1 MVDKRR
7 KEDLTE
13 DLRQRLA
20 KYYHK
25 RLNHAPISP
34 LMPDM
39 DEKLDKFYVPPK
51 IFEKNHRKIGAAE
64 KEKGT
69 PVTSY
74 RHLIC
79 KTSKF
84 GDHVFI
90 VGEAGMGKS
99 SCATMCALKWANQF
113 SPTNTI
119 NEQDENYSNL
129 RSFES
134 AKLER
139 IIQSNS
145 VFKQNFRPKTEL
157 DDQFQDDT
165 FFQKVEFLFHLTLR
179 DCCHLCDLTDII
191 QDQLINTIYQDDEKS
206 AALCTLRS
214 VLYNKKC
221 VIIVDGLDEWTH
233 PNETNYR
240 CSEKDK
246 VIPHL
251 APNIDATVLITS
263 RPWRMSQQ
271 RVKDTSI
278 DTYMEIEGTTDMLF
292 LLHKTI
298 NSLNET
304 VTENKTLPDFL
315 RFIRNMKIEHL
326 LSVPI
331 ISMLLVCLWF
341 DGEHE
346 SSSLC
351 GIYAYT
357 IEMFVRKPLPMPTVS
372 LKTISFPQ
380 CFKDKE
386 HAHTYYSVIMELA
399 QLAFTTLFSNDQTSS
414 LVFKKVD
421 VMAHDH
427 LVFVLKSGILQETKA
442 ASLIKKSSSYSFI
455 HKTVQEF
462 LAALYMSH
470 RTEEFYRVFKPYYEN
485 NTDSADVSQVFI
497 FLCGLNIELANEMSV
512 MISDRPSHSKEQI
525 PPEVRTIF
533 SGYVEAQDNCIKV
546 SDIKLLLYRFDYLM
560 FGNSELLND
569 LLLINKSKVRFIHAC
584 SETNETT
591 LREVFICSTDTLTNV
606 WMCEQTGK
614 YDLSACNCLQDLCI
628 VGSEVTDI
636 VVNTK
641 CLVSLD
647 LTNVSERV
655 QYSMLQSLQ
664 RESVNFKEF
673 RIEIITNMNLFYQ
686 TLPRLKHLEKLN
698 IIIADLSDKA
708 FPLLPA
714 SLTDVYL
721 YQVKM
726 TAPSLINLIERLE
739 KKQS

>member
-1 MVDKRR
+1 MLRVKTENSSLGGKVRNIRNKTMHDARYKMDRQTADDCLDKMINVLEDQNELKHDTYAQQAAYHIRKIIDKTEKTPVFMNETLHKWLLTNNLDVDEFLKVIERGV
-7 KEDLTE
+7 D

-251 APNIDATVLITS
+251 
-263 RPWRMSQQ
+263 
-271 RVKDTSI
+271 
-278 DTYMEIEGTTDMLF
+278 
-292 LLHKTI
+292 
-298 NSLNET
+298 
-304 VTENKTLPDFL
+304 
-315 RFIRNMKIEHL
+315 
-326 LSVPI
+326 
-331 ISMLLVCLWF
+331 
-341 DGEHE
+341 
-346 SSSLC
+346 
-351 GIYAYT
+351 
-357 IEMFVRKPLPMPTVS
+357 
-372 LKTISFPQ
+372 
-380 CFKDKE
+380 
-386 HAHTYYSVIMELA
+386 
-399 QLAFTTLFSNDQTSS
+399 
-414 LVFKKVD
+414 
-421 VMAHDH
+421 
-427 LVFVLKSGILQETKA
+427 
-442 ASLIKKSSSYSFI
+442 
-455 HKTVQEF
+455 
-462 LAALYMSH
+462 
-470 RTEEFYRVFKPYYEN
+470 
-485 NTDSADVSQVFI
+485 
-497 FLCGLNIELANEMSV
+497 
-512 MISDRPSHSKEQI
+512 
-525 PPEVRTIF
+525 
-533 SGYVEAQDNCIKV
+533 
-546 SDIKLLLYRFDYLM
+546 
-560 FGNSELLND
+560 
-569 LLLINKSKVRFIHAC
+569 
-584 SETNETT
+584 
-591 LREVFICSTDTLTNV
+591 
-606 WMCEQTGK
+606 
-614 YDLSACNCLQDLCI
+614 
-628 VGSEVTDI
+628 
-636 VVNTK
+636 
-641 CLVSLD
+641 
-647 LTNVSERV
+647 
-655 QYSMLQSLQ
+655 
-664 RESVNFKEF
+664 
-673 RIEIITNMNLFYQ
+673 
-686 TLPRLKHLEKLN
+686 
-698 IIIADLSDKA
+698 
-708 FPLLPA
+708 
-714 SLTDVYL
+714 
-721 YQVKM
+721 
-726 TAPSLINLIERLE
+726 
-739 KKQS
+739 